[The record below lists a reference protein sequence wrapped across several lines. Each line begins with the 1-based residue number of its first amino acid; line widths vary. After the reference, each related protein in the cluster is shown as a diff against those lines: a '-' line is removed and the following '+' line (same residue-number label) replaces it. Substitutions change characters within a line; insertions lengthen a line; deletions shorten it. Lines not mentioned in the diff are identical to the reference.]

1 VSTHR
6 AEILAEIDRR
16 RFGLGAGL
24 LKIYNYYR
32 GLLGLSLLAV
42 FFQATIETRI
52 GIVYRELFVLVAIG
66 YTLINLISAVALQFL
81 PPRLIS
87 HRRLSFLLVCYDIA
101 SLTTMM
107 LLSGGVG
114 SGLGVLILVTVACG
128 AIIVTG
134 RAAPLVPA
142 LASIA
147 VLFEESYLALSLPSA
162 QYDYFQAGILGI
174 LYFAFWYTI
183 QTLSNRIRENDIRAL
198 TQAAELADLERIN
211 RLIVQRM
218 RTGIVL
224 VDHKNNIRMSNQSA
238 RGLLGERPD
247 NELTRLPVMLLERLE
262 RWRNDLTMR
271 SPPFQADA
279 ATPEVRANFLP
290 VRPNDAY
297 GDVTIFIEDIG
308 EIQQQAQQLKLASIG
323 RLSASIAHEIRNPLG
338 AISHAA
344 QLLHESDS
352 LDQGDERLTEII
364 HAHCIRMNDV
374 IENVLDM
381 SRRIKPS
388 PERMNLKAQ
397 VENFR
402 DEFRETAKEA
412 EIVIDISP
420 SETEIRMDPS
430 QLRQVL
436 TNLVT
441 NGIRYSRQRT
451 GCSWVRIAG
460 GIDVLTERPY
470 LSIEDDGLGVPAE
483 NVANLFEPIFTTETS
498 GTGLGLYVSRE
509 LCESNQARLSYSPLR
524 GHGSCF
530 RITFTHPDRLTA

>member
-1 VSTHR
+1 
-6 AEILAEIDRR
+6 
-16 RFGLGAGL
+16 
-24 LKIYNYYR
+24 
-32 GLLGLSLLAV
+32 
-42 FFQATIETRI
+42 
-52 GIVYRELFVLVAIG
+52 
-66 YTLINLISAVALQFL
+66 
-81 PPRLIS
+81 
-87 HRRLSFLLVCYDIA
+87 
-101 SLTTMM
+101 
-107 LLSGGVG
+107 
-114 SGLGVLILVTVACG
+114 
-128 AIIVTG
+128 
-134 RAAPLVPA
+134 
-142 LASIA
+142 
-147 VLFEESYLALSLPSA
+147 
-162 QYDYFQAGILGI
+162 
-174 LYFAFWYTI
+174 
-183 QTLSNRIRENDIRAL
+183 
-198 TQAAELADLERIN
+198 
-211 RLIVQRM
+211 
-218 RTGIVL
+218 
-224 VDHKNNIRMSNQSA
+224 
-238 RGLLGERPD
+238 
-247 NELTRLPVMLLERLE
+247 
-262 RWRNDLTMR
+262 
-271 SPPFQADA
+271 
-279 ATPEVRANFLP
+279 
-290 VRPNDAY
+290 
-297 GDVTIFIEDIG
+297 
-308 EIQQQAQQLKLASIG
+308 
-323 RLSASIAHEIRNPLG
+323 
-338 AISHAA
+338 
-344 QLLHESDS
+344 
-352 LDQGDERLTEII
+352 
-364 HAHCIRMNDV
+364 MNDV